1 MMRKTLQS
9 IAFLRATA
17 FLAILCVCNG
27 QSEKRNVLIILADD
41 YGFESQVY
49 NNTVCQTPN
58 INNLAKQG
66 VTFKYGYTA
75 VSSCSPSRSSLLTGL
90 PQHQNGHY
98 GLAHGYHHF
107 AAFDNVKSLPVIL
120 KGANI
125 RTGIVGKKHVGPD
138 TVFKFDFE
146 ATEETES
153 ILQVAR
159 NITHMKGLIRHF
171 LQVKDPRP
179 FMLYIAFNDPHRC
192 TANAEYGLFCEKF
205 GNGQPGTGVI
215 KDWKPQYYKPEDVE
229 VPYFVP
235 DTPAAREDISKQ
247 YTIINR
253 MDQGIGLFMKELQ
266 DAGFADNTLVIFTS
280 DNGIPF
286 PNAKTNL
293 YEKGMGEPFIVS
305 SPFHKERWG
314 QESNDMVS
322 TLDIVPTV
330 LDWFNV
336 SYPNYK
342 IFSDQVK
349 LTGKTLLPSMLK
361 EQGYDTVHASHD
373 FHEVTMAYPMRVIRH
388 KNYHL
393 IHNLNYRMPYPI
405 ASDIALS
412 ETMLDIFNRT
422 IAHQQTHWF
431 KTLHQYY
438 YRDEW
443 EMFDIE
449 KDPHE
454 LNNLANDPQHKTLF
468 EDLKKKLVAWQWQ
481 TGDPWRCYPEG
492 ILLDMGYYSH
502 DQSCLSLLNLP

>member
-1 MMRKTLQS
+1 MTLERLTPMKV
-9 IAFLRATA
+9 IVCTA
-17 FLAILCVCNG
+17 LFYVCSGLN
-27 QSEKRNVLIILADD
+27 EKRNVLIMIADD

-49 NNTVCQTPN
+49 NNTVCQTQN

-66 VTFKYGYTA
+66 VAFKYGYTT

-90 PQHQNGHY
+90 PQHQNGLY
-98 GLAHGYHHF
+98 GLTDLYHNF
-107 AAFDNVKSLPVIL
+107 QALDSVKSLPVIL
-120 KGANI
+120 TEAGI
-125 RTGIVGKKHVGPD
+125 RTGIVGRKHVRPKS
-138 TVFKFDFE
+138 VFKFDFE
-146 ATEETES
+146 ATEETENK
-153 ILQVAR
+153 LQVSR
-159 NITHMKGLIRHF
+159 NITHMKELVHQF
-171 LQVKDPRP
+171 LNTQDSRP
-179 FMLYIAFNDPHRC
+179 FLLYIGFNDPHRC
-192 TANAEYGLFCEKF
+192 PSNPNYGSFCEMF
-205 GNGQPGTGVI
+205 GNGQPGKGKI
-215 KDWKPQYYKPEDVE
+215 EDWNPQFYEPEDVE
-229 VPYFVP
+229 VPYFLP
-235 DTPAAREDISKQ
+235 DTPATREDIAKQ
-247 YTIINR
+247 YTVVNR

-336 SYPNYK
+336 SYPDYEVSSIEVN
-342 IFSDQVK
+342 
-349 LTGKTLLPSMLK
+349 LTGKSLIPSLRRDHDH
-361 EQGYDTVHASHD
+361 DTVYASHN
-373 FHEVTMAYPMRVIRH
+373 FHEVTMAYPMRAIRH
-388 KNYHL
+388 KHFHL
-393 IHNLNYRMPYPI
+393 IHNLNHQIPYPI
-405 ASDIALS
+405 SADVARS
-412 ETMLDIFNRT
+412 ETMLDILSRT

-454 LNNLANDPQHKTLF
+454 LNNLANDPQHNTLF

-492 ILLDMGYYSH
+492 ILLETGDYE
-502 DQSCLSLLNLP
+502 DNQSCMSLQNIP